1 MSKIRSIFALSI
13 LFLLVVSLN
22 ALEADVTGDWEI
34 TITTQRGERT
44 RSMHIDQEGEKITV
58 TMEGMR
64 GGEMKGEGTVK
75 GNEIEWTVTM
85 ETQRGEFS
93 ISYSGKIEGDTM
105 SGEAQ
110 MGDFGTMEWKAK
122 KK

>member
-34 TITTQRGERT
+34 TTTTQRGERT

-110 MGDFGTMEWKAK
+110 MGDFGTMEWTAK
-122 KK
+122 NK